1 MGEEQTDIEGI
12 VIEEENGDK
21 VILSEIDQLDMSDSC
36 VDTPSFVVSK
46 IVKQYKSYLKLVNK

>member
-21 VILSEIDQLDMSDSC
+21 VILSEIDQLDMSDSR

-46 IVKQYKSYLKLVNK
+46 IVKQNKSYLKLVNK